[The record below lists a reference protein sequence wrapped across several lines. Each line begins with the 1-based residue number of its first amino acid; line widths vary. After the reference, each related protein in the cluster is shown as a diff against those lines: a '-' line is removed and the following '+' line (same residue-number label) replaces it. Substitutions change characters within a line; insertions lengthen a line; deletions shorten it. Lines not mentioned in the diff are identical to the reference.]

1 MPETLPVG
9 DRGSVAV
16 LTSPTRTRLVLAGE
30 LDISHNRELREA
42 VRSVLALDLPVDVD
56 MRNLTFMDS
65 SALAAFSRLA
75 YRSSARPRLIQ
86 PPDVVVFLL
95 EVTAMGDV
103 VEVLDHDPGFPGAT
117 GGPETGDRTEAAA
130 PRADDVPA
138 GDVPADDVATDAV

>member
-103 VEVLDHDPGFPGAT
+103 VEVLDHDPGFPG
-117 GGPETGDRTEAAA
+117 GPETGDGTGAPPAA
-130 PRADDVPA
+130 DVPA
-138 GDVPADDVATDAV
+138 GDVPARDVPEDDVATDAV

>member
-103 VEVLDHDPGFPGAT
+103 VEVLDHDPGFPG
-117 GGPETGDRTEAAA
+117 GPEAGDGTLS
-130 PRADDVPA
+130 ADDVPA
-138 GDVPADDVATDAV
+138 DEVPAHDVPEDDVATDAV

>member
-103 VEVLDHDPGFPGAT
+103 VEVLDHDPGFPGGPAT
-117 GGPETGDRTEAAA
+117 DDGTEEGA
-130 PRADDVPA
+130 PPADDLPPR
-138 GDVPADDVATDAV
+138 DVPEDDVATDAV

>member
-1 MPETLPVG
+1 VFLPDRAVDRAREVTMPNELRPAG

-16 LTSPTRTRLVLAGE
+16 LTSPSRTRLVLAGE

-42 VRSVLALDLPVDVD
+42 VRSVLSLALPVDVD

-75 YRSSARPRLIQ
+75 YRSTTRPRLIQ

-103 VEVLDHDPGFPGAT
+103 VEVLDHDPGFP
-117 GGPETGDRTEAAA
+117 ES
-130 PRADDVPA
+130 
-138 GDVPADDVATDAV
+138 DVASAAGSSGQ

>member
-103 VEVLDHDPGFPGAT
+103 VEVLDHDPGFPG
-117 GGPETGDRTEAAA
+117 GPETGDGTPAADA
-130 PRADDVPA
+130 ASADDVPE
-138 GDVPADDVATDAV
+138 DDVATDAV

>member
-117 GGPETGDRTEAAA
+117 GGPETGDGTEAGAPAA
-130 PRADDVPA
+130 DADDVPE
-138 GDVPADDVATDAV
+138 DDVATDAV